1 MKPFYA
7 FVEKSFSGLA
17 NPNNTNDKE
26 TGKPFTKC
34 AIELFP
40 EKKSSEDAGEEP
52 SMKTEAELVAAQK
65 DKPAKVDP
73 TPDVVF
79 AVTYIQDSLQTTQ
92 AKAMNG
98 GDIFGSNVFG
108 FADADF
114 DMDLDANFHESES
127 FFFEKLGFTK
137 REDEDED
144 ENDSP

>member
-73 TPDVVF
+73 TPDVELIGKKNNKV
-79 AVTYIQDSLQTTQ
+79 AAD
-92 AKAMNG
+92 
-98 GDIFGSNVFG
+98 GSFINISMG
-108 FADADF
+108 
-114 DMDLDANFHESES
+114 
-127 FFFEKLGFTK
+127 
-137 REDEDED
+137 
-144 ENDSP
+144 